1 VEDEGRLRIVLASRN
16 AHKIDELRR
25 IAPHIEWVP
34 MPVELGDP
42 PETGATFEENALQK
56 ARYVHARTGLFALAD
71 DSGLCVD
78 ALGGRPGVKSRRYS
92 PEATDVANN
101 ALLLSELGNSPRR
114 SARYVCYI
122 ALVGPAGLER
132 TAWGDCEGFI
142 GFQPHGEGGFGYD
155 PLFVPEDGDGRT
167 MAELSAAE
175 KDALSHRGA
184 AMAHLDELLAG
195 IDRTTW
201 H

>member
-1 VEDEGRLRIVLASRN
+1 MEDEGRLKIVLASRN
-16 AHKIDELRR
+16 AHKITEMRR
-25 IAPHIEWVP
+25 IAPHIDWQA
-34 MPVELGDP
+34 MPEELGEP

-56 ARYVHARTGLFALAD
+56 ARYVHARTGQWALAD
-71 DSGLCVD
+71 DSGLAVD

-92 PEATDVANN
+92 PEATDAANN
-101 ALLLSELGNSPRR
+101 ALLLQELGNSPRR
-114 SARYVCYI
+114 TARYVCVI
-122 ALVGPAGLER
+122 ALVGPAGVER
-132 TAWGDCEGFI
+132 TAWGDCEGSI

-167 MAELSAAE
+167 MAELTPEE

-184 AMAHLDELLAG
+184 AMSHLDRLLEG
-195 IDRTTW
+195 IDKTTW